1 MFVKPRG
8 LIVTMVVMP
17 ALAAFTLGI
26 AGVWLTG
33 ELLVLPLVGLAALIA
48 GGALVVYF
56 TWRTTFQRWILHEAD
71 DERRATLKHSSGS
84 GSGTRKRSS
93 SVVWK

>member
-1 MFVKPRG
+1 VKPTG
-8 LIVTMVVMP
+8 LIVTMVAMP
-17 ALAAFTLGI
+17 ILIAFTLGI

-33 ELLVLPLVGLAALIA
+33 ELLVLPLVGLSAAIV

-56 TWRTTFQRWILHEAD
+56 NWRSTFQRWILHKAD
-71 DERRATLKHSSGS
+71 DERHATVKRSRGPAL
-84 GSGTRKRSS
+84 GTRKRSS

>member
-1 MFVKPRG
+1 MKPTE

-17 ALAAFTLGI
+17 VLAAFTLGI

-56 TWRTTFQRWILHEAD
+56 TWRTTFQRWIRHEAD
-71 DERRATLKHSSGS
+71 DERRATLKHSNGS
-84 GSGTRKRSS
+84 SPGTRKPGS

>member
-17 ALAAFTLGI
+17 ILAAFTIGI

-33 ELLVLPLVGLAALIA
+33 KLLVLPLVGLAATIV
-48 GGALVVYF
+48 GGALVVF
-56 TWRTTFQRWILHEAD
+56 FNWRTAFQRWILNEAD
-71 DERRATLKHSSGS
+71 DERHAT
-84 GSGTRKRSS
+84 
-93 SVVWK
+93 